1 MVGEPAVGD
10 MVFYIIKYYSYLVLV
25 SSLIGKIVVLQSS
38 DIDSVQWH
46 PIYINIFILCG
57 FII

>member
-10 MVFYIIKYYSYLVLV
+10 MVIFIIYKNLYIVLV

-46 PIYINIFILCG
+46 PI
-57 FII
+57 